1 MISFEKVKTNSNSKE
16 EVTRFLRSSFL
27 KDKFYREQPIVSIKF
42 NLWKY
47 YLTISDISI
56 FYVCIILGFI
66 LTCSILSIDN
76 FGYVLQYTGI
86 QSNNGLHVTIFMC
99 LLLINS
105 FASVIILVLISLI
118 TRTISFCILLIDA
131 IIFNIIRR
139 NKR

>member
-1 MISFEKVKTNSNSKE
+1 MISFEKVKTNSDPKE

-27 KDKFYREQPIVSIKF
+27 KDKFDQEQPIVSIEF

-47 YLTISDISI
+47 YLTISDMSI
-56 FYVCIILGFI
+56 FYISIVFGFV
-66 LTCSILSIDN
+66 LTCVLSMDN
-76 FGYVLQYTGI
+76 FGYLLQYTGI
-86 QSNNGLHVTIFMC
+86 QNNNGLHITIFMC